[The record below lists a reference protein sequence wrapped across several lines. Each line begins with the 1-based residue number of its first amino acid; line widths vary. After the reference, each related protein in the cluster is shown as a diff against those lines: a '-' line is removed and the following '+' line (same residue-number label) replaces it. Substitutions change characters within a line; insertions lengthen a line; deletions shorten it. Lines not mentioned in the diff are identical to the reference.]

1 MAMQLHA
8 SCRCTAQQSQL
19 MLQHYSR
26 GVMETLG
33 FGWRSF
39 GAVLDSGHC
48 ICSPS
53 AQGTVALEVGGEESA
68 TRKSVSVWFRV
79 RVVRVSGRGKA
90 A

>member
-1 MAMQLHA
+1 
-8 SCRCTAQQSQL
+8 

-39 GAVLDSGHC
+39 GAVLVSWDSEHD

-53 AQGTVALEVGGEESA
+53 AQGTVALEVGGKNPQPGNLFLFGFVFVLCE
-68 TRKSVSVWFRV
+68 
-79 RVVRVSGRGKA
+79 
-90 A
+90 